1 MSVLSLTDTVSQFN
15 QIQPMPA
22 GERLP
27 ALTAVDLGGA
37 QVAVLGCGSVGGFAA
52 WSLAGAGVTR
62 LELAD
67 RDRLEPAN
75 RRRHVG
81 GTADLGWP
89 KAAVVAS
96 FLRAR
101 YPQLTPVAHDFC
113 FLKHPDRLRE
123 LLARCDLA
131 LAAVDDEAPKHLIDA
146 LARELGRPVV
156 YAGVY
161 GGGWA
166 AEAILIDP
174 TAGGP
179 CYACTARTLGR
190 AGIVVDRPESS
201 PDYAWPELGRAAAD
215 WVQADLTSIL
225 PCAALASCLATAWLA
240 RQRGAGAVWE
250 EFRAAGAWR
259 LALRT
264 VPAWGF
270 GPWELRPVPVERQPD
285 CPSCGHGVGSAADLQ
300 GLFEV

>member
-1 MSVLSLTDTVSQFN
+1 MSVLSLINTTSHFN
-15 QIQPMPA
+15 QTQPMPA
-22 GERLP
+22 GDRLP
-27 ALTAVDLGGA
+27 TLTAVDLGGA
-37 QVAVLGCGSVGGFAA
+37 PVAVLGCGSVGGFAA

-75 RRRHVG
+75 CRRHVG
-81 GTADLGWP
+81 SAADLGWP

-101 YPQLTPVAHDFC
+101 YPQLTPVTHDFC
-113 FLKHPDRLRE
+113 FLERPDRLRE

-146 LARELGRPVV
+146 MARELGRPVV

-166 AEAILIDP
+166 VEAVLIDP
-174 TAGGP
+174 AAGGP

-190 AGIVVDRPESS
+190 AGVIVDRPEGN
-201 PDYAWPELGRAAAD
+201 PDYAWLEPGRLAAD

-225 PCAALASCLATAWLA
+225 PCAALASRLAIAWLA
-240 RQRGAGAVWE
+240 RQRGAGAAWE
-250 EFRAAGAWR
+250 EFHGASAWR
-259 LALRT
+259 LALRA
-264 VPAWGF
+264 VPSWGL
-270 GPWELRPVPVERQPD
+270 GPWELRPVAVERQPG
-285 CPSCGHGVGSAADLQ
+285 CPNCGPSIDPAADLNEI
-300 GLFEV
+300 LEV